1 VEKRNKKQMRVDNSS
16 TLSAPSILDRL
27 LDDNPKENTEAPGAM
42 HFDLRRFKRAVARDL
57 EALLNS
63 RCIDLVEE
71 IERYAHARNSV
82 INFGIIDLSSL
93 SLLNPDDR
101 ALLRD
106 KIRMTIERHEPRLG
120 KVRVALDAPREF
132 ERMLR
137 FRVDAVLK
145 VHPGKPPITFDAMLQ
160 LSSNAYHI
168 REH

>member
-1 VEKRNKKQMRVDNSS
+1 MTIRANHRQALTV
-16 TLSAPSILDRL
+16 PSVLDRL
-27 LDDNPKENTEAPGAM
+27 LDDQPKETGESQSTLY
-42 HFDLRRFKRAVARDL
+42 FDLRRFKQAVARDL

-63 RCIDLVEE
+63 RCIDLEE
-71 IERYAHARNSV
+71 DIERYPHARSSV

-106 KIRMTIERHEPRLG
+106 KIRITIERHEPRLAKI
-120 KVRVALDAPREF
+120 KVSLDAPKDM

-145 VHPGKPPITFDAMLQ
+145 VHPNKPPVSFDAMLQ
-160 LSSNAYHI
+160 LSSNAYQI
-168 REH
+168 SEH

>member
-1 VEKRNKKQMRVDNSS
+1 MRIDNRSVLS
-16 TLSAPSILDRL
+16 TPSILDRL
-27 LDDNPKENTEAPGAM
+27 LDDNPKEEIESPGAM
-42 HFDLRRFKRAVARDL
+42 YFDLRRFKQAVARDL

-63 RCIDLVEE
+63 RCIDLEEE
-71 IERYAHARNSV
+71 IERYPHARNSV

-93 SLLNPDDR
+93 SLLDPDDR

-106 KIRMTIERHEPRLG
+106 KIRITIERHEPRLT
-120 KVRVALDAPREF
+120 KVRVALDAPKDL
-132 ERMLR
+132 ERMMR

-145 VHPGKPPITFDAMLQ
+145 VHPNKPPVTFDAMLQ

>member
-1 VEKRNKKQMRVDNSS
+1 MRIANRTPLS
-16 TLSAPSILDRL
+16 TPSVLDRL
-27 LDDNPKENTEAPGAM
+27 LDEHPREQVEAPGAM
-42 HFDLRRFKRAVARDL
+42 AFDLRRFKHAVARDL

-63 RCIDLVEE
+63 RSVDLQEQM
-71 IERYAHARNSV
+71 ERYPYARESV

-93 SLLNPDDR
+93 SLLDPDDR

-106 KIRMTIERHEPRLG
+106 RIRITIERHEPRLA
-120 KVRVALDAPREF
+120 KVRVALDAPKDL

-145 VHPGKPPITFDAMLQ
+145 VHPNKPAVTFDATLQ
-160 LSSNAYHI
+160 LSSNTCQV